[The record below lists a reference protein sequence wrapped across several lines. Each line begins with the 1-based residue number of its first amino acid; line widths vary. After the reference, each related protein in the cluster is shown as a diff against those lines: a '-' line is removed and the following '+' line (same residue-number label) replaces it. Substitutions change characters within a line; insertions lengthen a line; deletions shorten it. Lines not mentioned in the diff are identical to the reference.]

1 MKAGSRDPAYVSE
14 VKGLKDRSD
23 PLFDLRLYVKPSR
36 DAWKKQCHRAR
47 HFNRLT
53 ITMFT
58 RARDISG
65 GEYKRQVTAQRK
77 PTASL
82 RQAQGMVFE
91 RHPCWVNNGESNR
104 TICIIRIIS
113 QCDLVRWSRVLSL
126 KEDRWYNLVHLQ
138 SRRSGFGM
146 NQNDTVQQTPQSLC
160 LKQ

>member
-104 TICIIRIIS
+104 TICCTQIIS
-113 QCDLVRWSRVLSL
+113 QRDLGRWSKVLSRKGDKL
-126 KEDRWYNLVHLQ
+126 CSLFHLQ
-138 SRRSGFGM
+138 LHLLSFETH
-146 NQNDTVQQTPQSLC
+146 QNDTVQQTPQSLC